1 MKPFIIF
8 KELKDNK
15 VELTKEELEDLI
27 SQAYEQGR
35 SDGYISGKEEAINF
49 HYQLDTNFGKPLVK
63 KPNFG
68 PYYGGTVPFVYQT
81 PVTCSTSDDNNC
93 KNIKATSTSN
103 ENTYFKEV

>member
-27 SQAYEQGR
+27 TKAYNQGFT
-35 SDGYISGKEEAINF
+35 DG
-49 HYQLDTNFGKPLVK
+49 K
-63 KPNFG
+63 KDSNWVYPVTPTWNNPHIKNPNDV
-68 PYYGGTVPFVYQT
+68 TTTPFVYPT

-93 KNIKATSTSN
+93 KNIKAEATPTLGCL
-103 ENTYFKEV
+103 

>member
-27 SQAYEQGR
+27 TQAYDQGN
-35 SDGYISGKEEAINF
+35 SDGYIKGKQEANNF

-63 KPNFG
+63 
-68 PYYGGTVPFVYQT
+68 
-81 PVTCSTSDDNNC
+81 D
-93 KNIKATSTSN
+93 IKVEEAPILGC
-103 ENTYFKEV
+103 F